1 MESMPAMT
9 IERFRSLVGERTIYI
24 YAVNLEGIGYL
35 KRFLHYGFKVGGFI
49 DSRSFPGN
57 CRRGQPVTHPDAFFT
72 GPRDDALVL
81 ITAKHRQTRRLAIEQ
96 CERAGLRRH
105 ESLFVA
111 SDLCDYYPT
120 IEIAGKCNLRCISCN
135 MGLPGANK
143 KGGYMRAGTFARV
156 LAKMQTEIPFLNSLY
171 LYLWGEPLLNP
182 DLPEIVRIA
191 SEAGVACEISTNL
204 NEAKNLEAL
213 VAANPEIIVVP
224 CSGVGESFE
233 MTRTGADWNKF
244 HANLHALRALIDE
257 HGVETTVR
265 VHYHMY
271 KHNLG
276 AEYEEIEALS
286 QKLGF
291 QFLPILA
298 QIFPEYVLR
307 HVMYGEPIPAP
318 MQRANELLIYP
329 IEDQR
334 AYARR
339 NTDKSCFMMKVFPV
353 VRWDTSTV
361 HCSNLTFPVLKSSYL
376 DASLD
381 ELLKIRS
388 DNDFCNQCI
397 EHSMHRFFD
406 VSASVQTVDGQRVVV
421 RD

>member
-1 MESMPAMT
+1 MGSMQAMT
-9 IERFRSLVGERTIYI
+9 IEGLRTLAKGRAVYI

-35 KRFLHYGFKVGGFI
+35 KFFLRQGFEVGGFI
-49 DSRSFPGN
+49 DSRSFPEN
-57 CRRGQPVTHPDAFFT
+57 TRRGKPVIHPDVFFS
-72 GPRDDALVL
+72 GPREDALVL
-81 ITAKHRQTRRLAIEQ
+81 ITAKHRQTRRQAIEQ
-96 CERAGLRRH
+96 CERAGLLRH
-105 ESLFVA
+105 TTYFVA

-143 KGGYMRAGTFARV
+143 KGGYMRASTFRKV
-156 LAKMQTEIPFLNSLY
+156 LDKMQSEIPFLNSLY

-182 DLPEIVRIA
+182 DLAEIVRSA

-233 MTRTGADWNKF
+233 MTRTGGDWKKF
-244 HANLHALRALIDE
+244 HANLHALRELMDK

-271 KHNLG
+271 KHNMG
-276 AEYEEIEALS
+276 TEYDEIEALS
-286 QKLGF
+286 KKLGF

-307 HVMYGEPIPAP
+307 HVMYSEPIPAP
-318 MQRANELLIYP
+318 MQRANELLHFP
-329 IEDQR
+329 IDDQL
-334 AYARR
+334 AYARQ

-353 VRWDTSTV
+353 VRWDTSAV

-376 DASLD
+376 DATLD
-381 ELLKIRS
+381 ELLTIRH
-388 DNDFCNQCI
+388 DNDFCSKCI

-406 VSASVQTVDGQRVVV
+406 VSASVQTVGGERIVV